1 MPLWYFSTIAVSE
14 NTWIV
19 PKTVANRAR
28 ITRLLSETSLLVMC
42 GKSSLPSSDRIQWH
56 AIGREMSCHW
66 WNLKFRRAAKLEHQH
81 FALCGVSIRK
91 SSTRKGLYFDSTQS
105 RTLYIWVTYVCRC
118 RRSVRAENFTKKSRA
133 LATKQVAKFYRPR
146 QYNRNRTVVQS

>member
-1 MPLWYFSTIAVSE
+1 MPLWYFTTIAVSE

-28 ITRLLSETSLLVMC
+28 TTRLLSGTSLWVMC
-42 GKSSLPSSDRIQWH
+42 CKSSLPFSDRIQWH

-91 SSTRKGLYFDSTQS
+91 SSTRKGLCFDSTQS
-105 RTLYIWVTYVCRC
+105 RTLYIWLTYACRLL
-118 RRSVRAENFTKKSRA
+118 VRAESFTKKSRA

-146 QYNRNRTVVQS
+146 QYNRNRTVV